1 MTNKIDI
8 FTIDLKALTDRYKA
22 YCAEQGIGPGVWRYR
37 YLFGLPMALAIAVL
51 TFALY
56 AYWDSFHPAR
66 SLRPAPAFHAG
77 IAFVM
82 AYLLF
87 TSGTLG
93 LYLRHCTGVLIRA
106 GIEIPTVLPAPSI
119 VETFRKRREIRRQNE
134 LYRVRHGLRS
144 YAHWWTAA
152 QLGGSLLIF
161 FLFAFPTVYLMWRGL
176 PNSTDLSSSVVI
188 FVLLS
193 LMWCAYL
200 EAIYLDLC
208 WKRVNRHD
216 PCSSC
221 APSC

>member
-1 MTNKIDI
+1 MTNKVDI
-8 FTIDLKALTDRYKA
+8 FTMDIKALTDHYKT
-22 YCAEQGIGPGVWRYR
+22 YCAGQGIGPGVWRYR
-37 YLFGLPMALAIAVL
+37 YLFGLPMALAIAIL

-56 AYWDSFHPAR
+56 VYWDSLHPAR
-66 SLRPAPAFHAG
+66 SLRPAPAFHASL
-77 IAFVM
+77 AFVM

-119 VETFRKRREIRRQNE
+119 VELFRRRREIRRQSE
-134 LYRVRHGLRS
+134 LHRVRHGLRS

-152 QLGGSLLIF
+152 QLGGSLLPF
-161 FLFAFPTVYLMWRGL
+161 FLIVFPTVYLMWREL
-176 PNSTDLSSSVVI
+176 PTNADLSSTVAISVLI
-188 FVLLS
+188 S
-193 LMWCAYL
+193 LKLYAYL
-200 EAIYLDLC
+200 EWFYLILC

-221 APSC
+221 APSS

>member
-8 FTIDLKALTDRYKA
+8 FTINLKALSNRYKA
-22 YCAEQGIGPGVWRYR
+22 YCAEQGIAPGVWRYR
-37 YLFGLPMALAIAVL
+37 YLFGLPLSLAIAGL

-56 AYWDSFHPAR
+56 AYWDSLHPAG

-77 IAFVM
+77 LAFVM

-93 LYLRHCTGVLIRA
+93 LYLRHCVRVLIRA
-106 GIEIPTVLPAPSI
+106 GIEMPTVLPSPSI
-119 VETFRKRREIRRQNE
+119 VETFRERREIRRQNE

-144 YAHWWTAA
+144 NAHWWTAA

-176 PNSTDLSSSVVI
+176 PTNADLSSTVVI
-188 FVLLS
+188 SVLLS